1 MRENSVIT
9 FDQMKCPKDKSD
21 LITMGVIDKRVGLEG
36 YTCQECKT
44 IYIHSKKY
52 RHGERVNLFGR
63 EYVNLIS
70 SDEFGSKLNPV
81 TIKNKKKLIVVKGC
95 KKILLCQKCKEPV
108 GGKAIFF
115 AQYNSVKKID
125 VSYCASCKKYFIPDF
140 LCEGLEDCIDI
151 EGDIGTT
158 DGGASILQEK
168 KKEVERKKNKKKRKT
183 AKQKS
188 NKVVQTKETKEN
200 KGNKEN
206 KKNKKN
212 KQKTGKRRF
221 VQRQTRDIQ
230 SIGKDDAYIKM
241 LKKAAPERYKEL
253 MLYRQSQK
261 KGDRIIM
268 PVKCL
273 VKQKTD
279 NRVKTKMEDEITV
292 RDFVVRQSTFKCKYH
307 SHTIKNINASVQI
320 VDRNGKVIKKTVAAG
335 YCANCNVYFIMESTY
350 QLIKLFGIPLCR
362 VNDERTYYNEF
373 EHDSNNKLNLAK
385 ESILMQYGY
394 NVSQVHGLS
403 MMQRQKILEALIDYN
418 VLSRGD
424 IIGYLDFFINQRKNQ
439 ARFAMAIQK
448 WKEDRDHVALYRIK
462 QYQTYMV
469 GSIDRRSS
477 RK

>member
-1 MRENSVIT
+1 
-9 FDQMKCPKDKSD
+9 
-21 LITMGVIDKRVGLEG
+21 
-36 YTCQECKT
+36 
-44 IYIHSKKY
+44 
-52 RHGERVNLFGR
+52 
-63 EYVNLIS
+63 VNLIS

-188 NKVVQTKETKEN
+188 NKVVQTKETK
-200 KGNKEN
+200 
-206 KKNKKN
+206 KN

-241 LKKAAPERYKEL
+241 LKKAVPERYKEL

-268 PVKCL
+268 PVKCV

-307 SHTIKNINASVQI
+307 SKCI
-320 VDRNGKVIKKTVAAG
+320 
-335 YCANCNVYFIMESTY
+335 
-350 QLIKLFGIPLCR
+350 
-362 VNDERTYYNEF
+362 
-373 EHDSNNKLNLAK
+373 
-385 ESILMQYGY
+385 
-394 NVSQVHGLS
+394 
-403 MMQRQKILEALIDYN
+403 
-418 VLSRGD
+418 
-424 IIGYLDFFINQRKNQ
+424 
-439 ARFAMAIQK
+439 
-448 WKEDRDHVALYRIK
+448 
-462 QYQTYMV
+462 
-469 GSIDRRSS
+469 
-477 RK
+477 